1 MDPARRTTRR
11 RRPALWVAAAAALAG
26 APALA
31 SAAPVITTDAV
42 CLRPSQEPGG
52 TLVSPPLNISGSGFS
67 PNGPV
72 SISRGGRQETAF
84 ADATGAF
91 AVQLS
96 VLDLLRDRVPRS
108 RPLDIVAADPAL
120 GSSNPLRIR
129 TAALAFSATPKR
141 TKPSNSVTFTFSGFE
156 PDRAVFA
163 HYRYGGRVRA
173 NVRMGR
179 ASNPCGLLTARRDQI
194 PLRDPDIG
202 LWQVQFDHRRT
213 FSARATPRITATV
226 NVFQTSG

>member
-1 MDPARRTTRR
+1 MNAPARPDPARRRALLAAVAAPRRPRR
-11 RRPALWVAAAAALAG
+11 RSRAAL
-26 APALA
+26 
-31 SAAPVITTDAV
+31 SAAPVIATDAV

-91 AVQLS
+91 AAQLS

-108 RPLDIVAADPAL
+108 RPLDIVAADPGL

-141 TKPSNSVTFTFSGFE
+141 TRPSNTVTFTVLGIRARTGPSTPTTATAAACAPTSGW
-156 PDRAVFA
+156 A
-163 HYRYGGRVRA
+163 G
-173 NVRMGR
+173 
-179 ASNPCGLLTARRDQI
+179 
-194 PLRDPDIG
+194 
-202 LWQVQFDHRRT
+202 
-213 FSARATPRITATV
+213 RATPAAC
-226 NVFQTSG
+226 